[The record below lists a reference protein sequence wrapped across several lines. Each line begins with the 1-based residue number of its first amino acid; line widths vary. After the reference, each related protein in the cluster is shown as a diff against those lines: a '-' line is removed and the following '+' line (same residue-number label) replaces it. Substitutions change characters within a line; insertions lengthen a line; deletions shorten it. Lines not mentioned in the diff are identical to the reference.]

1 VVTGAHAL
9 DDVVLDQ
16 QLVGGGLG
24 EDVGAHLL
32 GLLGQESVEL
42 GNGGDVVAVV
52 LEVGRHRLERKRLLL
67 GQQVDGVLGD
77 LAVDGPLGPRH
88 VGEQFF
94 HRRRAHVGAGHLVGT
109 DDLALLDHCDRH
121 FTELLGEFWTVLEQL
136 QHLDCG
142 CESGRAG
149 ADDCG
154 ADFNALVLGIGRP
167 GDYVF

>member
-1 VVTGAHAL
+1 M
-9 DDVVLDQ
+9 
-16 QLVGGGLG
+16 
-24 EDVGAHLL
+24 
-32 GLLGQESVEL
+32 
-42 GNGGDVVAVV
+42 
-52 LEVGRHRLERKRLLL
+52 
-67 GQQVDGVLGD
+67 
-77 LAVDGPLGPRH
+77 
-88 VGEQFF
+88 
-94 HRRRAHVGAGHLVGT
+94 GT

-121 FTELLGEFWTVLEQL
+121 FTELLGEFGTVLEQL